1 MMSRAVWRSRL
12 PSTRMLI
19 SAPWGRSARS
29 SLAGP
34 VRPISTATVV
44 VMIRSKKRN
53 WKSLRLVL
61 IWEGE
66 TSRSQ
71 PGGLKSSRDTVSGK
85 HPKAALS
92 IVRCIPLAAQSGLP
106 TSPRAHLLPR
116 QTDSPCRAAAQT

>member
-1 MMSRAVWRSRL
+1 MSRVVCRSRL
-12 PSTRMLI
+12 PSTGMLI
-19 SAPWGRSARS
+19 SAPWGRRTPS

-66 TSRSQ
+66 MECLQLWRGSRGVVKIRSRKS
-71 PGGLKSSRDTVSGK
+71 PG
-85 HPKAALS
+85 
-92 IVRCIPLAAQSGLP
+92 IPGY
-106 TSPRAHLLPR
+106 
-116 QTDSPCRAAAQT
+116 C